1 MKTNSNT
8 LYIQKLISE
17 GEHIHQDFKFAIS
30 DARKIAKSLSA
41 FANTEGGRL
50 LVGVKDNGKIAG
62 VRSEEEIYMVEAA
75 ATLYCRPEIELE
87 THIYHIEG
95 KDVLEVQINGKI
107 AGVRSEEEIYMVEA
121 AATLYC
127 RPEIELETHIYHI
140 EGKDVLEVQINEST
154 QKPIYALDEN
164 NHPWAYV
171 RIKDENILV
180 ETHIYHIEGK
190 DVLEVQINESTQKPI
205 YALDENNHPWAYV
218 RIKDENILG
227 NPIHLNIW
235 KHDREEKKV
244 IITYTQR
251 EQQVLTILKQ
261 QGALTLGQCSKLT
274 RMNRKQISR
283 LLADFIR
290 FGLVEQYFEEH
301 TFYFRLKDGE

>member
-75 ATLYCRPEIELE
+75 ATLYCRPEIEL
-87 THIYHIEG
+87 
-95 KDVLEVQINGKI
+95 
-107 AGVRSEEEIYMVEA
+107 
-121 AATLYC
+121 
-127 RPEIELETHIYHI
+127 
-140 EGKDVLEVQINEST
+140 
-154 QKPIYALDEN
+154 
-164 NHPWAYV
+164 
-171 RIKDENILV
+171 

-283 LLADFIR
+283 LLTDFIR

>member
-95 KDVLEVQINGKI
+95 KDVLEVQIN
-107 AGVRSEEEIYMVEA
+107 
-121 AATLYC
+121 
-127 RPEIELETHIYHI
+127 
-140 EGKDVLEVQINEST
+140 EST

-164 NHPWAYV
+164 
-171 RIKDENILV
+171 IL
-180 ETHIYHIEGK
+180 
-190 DVLEVQINESTQKPI
+190 
-205 YALDENNHPWAYV
+205 A
-218 RIKDENILG
+218 

-235 KHDREEKKV
+235 KHDREEKRV

>member
-95 KDVLEVQINGKI
+95 KDVLEVQIN
-107 AGVRSEEEIYMVEA
+107 
-121 AATLYC
+121 
-127 RPEIELETHIYHI
+127 
-140 EGKDVLEVQINEST
+140 EST

-171 RIKDENILV
+171 RIKDENIL
-180 ETHIYHIEGK
+180 
-190 DVLEVQINESTQKPI
+190 
-205 YALDENNHPWAYV
+205 A
-218 RIKDENILG
+218 

-235 KHDREEKKV
+235 KHDREEKRV
-244 IITYTQR
+244 VITYTQR
-251 EQQVLTILKQ
+251 EQQILTILKQ

>member
-30 DARKIAKSLSA
+30 DAKKIAKSLSA

-50 LVGVKDNGKIAG
+50 LVGVKD
-62 VRSEEEIYMVEAA
+62 
-75 ATLYCRPEIELE
+75 
-87 THIYHIEG
+87 
-95 KDVLEVQINGKI
+95 NGKI

-171 RIKDENILV
+171 RIKDENIL
-180 ETHIYHIEGK
+180 
-190 DVLEVQINESTQKPI
+190 
-205 YALDENNHPWAYV
+205 
-218 RIKDENILG
+218 G

-235 KHDREEKKV
+235 KHDREEKRV

-251 EQQVLTILKQ
+251 EQQILTILKQ

-290 FGLVEQYFEEH
+290 FGLIEQYFEEH